1 MASKSTKKDSGGEK
15 KVPVGGYVL
24 RGRADRTQRG
34 PSTF

>member
-24 RGRADRTQRG
+24 RTSRSNSTRAVHV
-34 PSTF
+34 